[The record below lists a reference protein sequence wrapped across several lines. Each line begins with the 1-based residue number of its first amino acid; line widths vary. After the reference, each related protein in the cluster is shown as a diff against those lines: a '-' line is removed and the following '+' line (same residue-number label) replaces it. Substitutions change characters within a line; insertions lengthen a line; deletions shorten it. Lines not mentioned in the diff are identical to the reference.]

1 MTLKL
6 ISLHKL
12 PNFLPFT
19 FAGNKKPIAAAFFS
33 ADSKRIFSVGENG
46 TLLLWKWSSDAR
58 SKESQA
64 VLEHA
69 EFKMGK
75 RLKVGSKPN
84 EYKVTQGDTDLFTE
98 LEREASEGRFLLE
111 KKSKF
116 ALQGGSKIVS
126 CAVSARGGLTS
137 AKLNKV
143 VLVIGQSN
151 GVFSLYDLD
160 TLNSIHSFQ
169 ISQNKI
175 DSVSINAAG
184 DWIALA
190 SKEQGQLFV
199 WEWQSETYVLKQQGH
214 FFDLNTLAYSPD
226 GNFLATGGDDGKVK
240 LWTTKNCLCFATFSE
255 HTGKVTA
262 L

>member
-1 MTLKL
+1 M
-6 ISLHKL
+6 
-12 PNFLPFT
+12 
-19 FAGNKKPIAAAFFS
+19 GQ
-33 ADSKRIFSVGENG
+33 NG
-46 TLLLWKWSSDAR
+46 TLLLWKWSAEAR
-58 SKESQA
+58 SKGSQA
-64 VLEHA
+64 VLEHE

-84 EYKVTQGDTDLFTE
+84 EYKVTQADTDLFTD
-98 LEREASEGRFLLE
+98 LEREASTGRFLLE

-126 CAVSARGGLTS
+126 CAVSARGGSSS
-137 AKLNKV
+137 AKLGKV
-143 VLVIGQSN
+143 ILVIGQSN

-199 WEWQSETYVLKQQGH
+199 WEWQSETYVLK
-214 FFDLNTLAYSPD
+214 
-226 GNFLATGGDDGKVK
+226 
-240 LWTTKNCLCFATFSE
+240 
-255 HTGKVTA
+255 
-262 L
+262 